1 MKKKKRIIHLAIYF
15 DLLAHLPLL
24 YLKEITVNKTKQPL
38 HII

>member
-1 MKKKKRIIHLAIYF
+1 MEKKITHLAIYF
-15 DLLAHLPLL
+15 DLLARLLLL